1 MRRELLAAILVL
13 TWAGAVSIAA
23 AGFRQPSTAELC
35 DHALAQP
42 DPGNDAVRACRE
54 LRQSP
59 SNPKAL
65 NDLGV
70 FLARRKMYSEAVATY
85 HLALAA
91 GSGLPQVETNL
102 GIAYFRMGDF
112 KRAAPVLRQALRRRP
127 SNLQTR
133 TLLGMSLY
141 GMRNYAG
148 AGNELAKV
156 AAAQP
161 QNVKLQF
168 VLAECYL
175 LSHQSEKTLQAF
187 QKIEQEEPNSA
198 EAYMLF
204 GQALDG
210 LGRYVQATEE
220 FQKAAAAAPDAPNV
234 HFVLGYLYWK
244 QRKFDPAAAEF
255 QKDLA
260 RNPGNGESRA
270 YLGDISY
277 RHGDLHNARQLL
289 EKARQEGVR
298 IRLLYLDL
306 GIIDTDQKRY
316 GAAVA
321 ELRKAVALDPTQTDT
336 HYRLALAY
344 KGLGNADAAKQEL
357 QTIKEMREENHNL
370 AQQEVQQGQHSA
382 H

>member
-1 MRRELLAAILVL
+1 MRLRSPIAVVVLVL
-13 TWAGAVSIAA
+13 AGAIGRAV
-23 AGFRQPSTAELC
+23 GVNPSGALELC
-35 DHALAQP
+35 ERTLSQAE
-42 DPGNDAVRACRE
+42 PGNDAVRACHE
-54 LRQSP
+54 LRQ
-59 SNPKAL
+59 NPTNAQAL
-65 NDLGV
+65 NNLGV
-70 FLARRKMYSEAVATY
+70 SLARRKMYPEAAAAY
-85 HLALAA
+85 QLALKA
-91 GSGLPQVETNL
+91 GSQLPQVETNL

-112 KRAAPVLRQALRRRP
+112 KNAAPVFRQALSFRP
-127 SNLQTR
+127 SDLQAR

-141 GMRNYAG
+141 GMKDYREA
-148 AGNELAKV
+148 ANELEKV
-156 AAAQP
+156 SAAQP
-161 QNVKLQF
+161 QNVRLQF

-220 FQKAAAAAPDAPNV
+220 FQKAAVAAPDAPNV

-255 QKDLA
+255 HKDLA

-277 RHGDLHNARQLL
+277 RHGDLNSARRLL
-289 EKARQEGVR
+289 EQALKEGVR

-306 GIIDTDQKRY
+306 GIIDTNQKRY
-316 GAAVA
+316 TAAVA
-321 ELRKAVALDPTQTDT
+321 ELQKAIALDPTRMDT

-344 KGLGNADAAKQEL
+344 KGLGNTTAANQEL
-357 QTIKEMREENHNL
+357 QTIQEMREENHNL
-370 AQQEVQQGQHSA
+370 AQQEVQGQHSA